1 MRNILNYRTLTSRRY
16 FDHVE
21 TSIATNRAAILK
33 QSLVRM
39 SPIYINLIF
48 NSCYFCIR
56 IMFNYIVSNM
66 CFISSKIYFS
76 AFQILSLS
84 QGRPGWMRFHS
95 QQRATLHLTTVLIS
109 LLPTHSEALTQ
120 TLMRLSGILSSPMSR
135 KNFMPTHQT
144 QGTRKRRKLLVLQS
158 QSGGVRLLMTI
169 GTKPNHCAISL
180 TCSLL
185 W

>member
-84 QGRPGWMRFHS
+84 QGRPGWMRF

-135 KNFMPTHQT
+135 KSFMPTHKT

-158 QSGGVRLLMTI
+158 QSEGVRLLMTI

-185 W
+185 